1 LLDARQLPSRT
12 AASQRRAM
20 QTAIAAAVVA
30 MRSRGKNPGAP
41 GGGA

>member
-20 QTAIAAAVVA
+20 QAAIAAAVVA

>member
-1 LLDARQLPSRT
+1 LLDSRPLPSRT

-20 QTAIAAAVVA
+20 QAAIAAAVTA
-30 MRSRGKNPGAP
+30 MRSRGRNPGAP